1 MTFCLATASFR
12 VILSLPV
19 SSRGPT
25 EFRSSSRTL
34 EPSAADPSRATFPD
48 FLRAGSRTIA
58 QAFVNAT
65 ARETGIERGDRE
77 TTASY
82 FCLFFFFFFLPL
94 FRNRATNERTKLGN
108 GKFRG
113 ERNGYASLDIRNPRR
128 TTDDSFARNSRG
140 TRRERERERA
150 GTRRE
155 KSGRRREPAR
165 GKRKEKEPTKD
176 AIKTLLEE
184 SETPIGFPF
193 RAARSNDRNDRS
205 AMEITTRFQRAAR
218 PSTAIPF
225 RAGFFARFA
234 GFASRG
240 YVPSSLREGFARFVV
255 DRSGRSSAKLRD
267 FARKVKFYFVKFYGL
282 DRRGRP

>member
-82 FCLFFFFFFLPL
+82 FCLFFFFFFYPS
-94 FRNRATNERTKLGN
+94 FGIGRRTNERSSGTGSFGAN
-108 GKFRG
+108 ETGTRRSIFG
-113 ERNGYASLDIRNPRR
+113 IREEPR
-128 TTDDSFARNSRG
+128 TIPSRG
-140 TRRERERERA
+140 IREVRGAREREREREL
-150 GTRRE
+150 GE
-155 KSGRRREPAR
+155 KNPVEGGNPLEGR
-165 GKRKEKEPTKD
+165 GKKKNQRK
-176 AIKTLLEE
+176 
-184 SETPIGFPF
+184 
-193 RAARSNDRNDRS
+193 
-205 AMEITTRFQRAAR
+205 TR
-218 PSTAIPF
+218 
-225 RAGFFARFA
+225 
-234 GFASRG
+234 
-240 YVPSSLREGFARFVV
+240 
-255 DRSGRSSAKLRD
+255 
-267 FARKVKFYFVKFYGL
+267 
-282 DRRGRP
+282 